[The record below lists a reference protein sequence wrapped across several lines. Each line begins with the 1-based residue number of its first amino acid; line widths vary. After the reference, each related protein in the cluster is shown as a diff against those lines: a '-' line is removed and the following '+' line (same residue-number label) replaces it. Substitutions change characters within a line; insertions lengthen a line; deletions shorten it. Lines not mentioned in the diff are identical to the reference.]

1 MSLLIQENV
10 LLKPYT
16 TLQTGGVARYMLTV
30 TNLAEV
36 EEAARFIAEKKLSY
50 LVLGGGSNI
59 LVPDEGFEG
68 VVILNQLKGM
78 SYLEETADGIIL
90 EAGAGE
96 VFDEVV
102 AETVQKGYWGLEN
115 LSSIPGTVG
124 ATPVQNVGAYGVE
137 MSNVIVGVDVY
148 DMKECTPKY
157 FSVEECEFAYRESFF
172 KTDKGKKYFI
182 TAVYIRL
189 QKNPTPKIAYA
200 DLQKRF
206 LGAEPTLAEIR
217 ESIISIRSEKF
228 PDWKVIGTA
237 GSFFK
242 NPVIDEEHADTL
254 KKQFPELPMYEAGV
268 GMFKIPLGYVLDK
281 VCRLKGI
288 RYGQVGL
295 YEQQALVLINYG
307 DASTE
312 EIKKFAKT
320 IIDVV
325 FKKTKI
331 VITPEVQYI
340 ETK

>member
-1 MSLLIQENV
+1 MSLLIQENIA
-10 LLKPYT
+10 LKPYT
-16 TLQTGGVARYMLTV
+16 TLKTGGVARYVLTV
-30 TNLAEV
+30 TNLAEL

-50 LVLGGGSNI
+50 LVIGGGSNI
-59 LVPDEGFEG
+59 LVPDEGFAG
-68 VVILNQLKGM
+68 VVILNQLKGV
-78 SYLEETADGIIL
+78 SYLEETEDEIIL

-102 AETVQKGYWGLEN
+102 SETVQKGYWGLEN
-115 LSSIPGTVG
+115 LSAIPGTVG

-148 DMKECTPKY
+148 DMKELSVKY

-182 TAVYIRL
+182 TTVYIRL
-189 QKNPTPKIAYA
+189 KKNSTPKIAYA

-206 LGAEPTLAEIR
+206 LGEEPTLVKVR
-217 ESIISIRSEKF
+217 EAIISIRSEKF
-228 PDWKVIGTA
+228 PDWNVIGTA

-254 KKQFPELPMYEAGV
+254 KKQFPELPMYEAGM

-288 RYGQVGL
+288 RYGNVGL
-295 YEQQALVLINYG
+295 YEQQALVLVNYG

-312 EIKKFAKT
+312 EIKKFAQT

-325 FKKTKI
+325 FRKTKI
-331 VITPEVQYI
+331 IITPEVQYI

>member
-16 TLQTGGVARYMLTV
+16 TLQTGGVARYVLTV
-30 TNLAEV
+30 TSLAEL
-36 EEAARFIAEKKLSY
+36 EEAAQFIAEKKLTY
-50 LVLGGGSNI
+50 LVIGGGSNI
-59 LVPDEGFEG
+59 LVPDEGFAG

-78 SYLEETADGIIL
+78 SYMEETAEGIVL
-90 EAGAGE
+90 EAAAGE

-102 AETVQKGYWGLEN
+102 EKTVAEGYWGLEN
-115 LSSIPGTVG
+115 LSAIPGTVG
-124 ATPVQNVGAYGVE
+124 ATPIQNVGAYGVE
-137 MSNVIVGVDVY
+137 MSDVIVGVDVY
-148 DMKECTPKY
+148 DMKEFSTKY

-189 QKNPTPKIAYA
+189 KKNPTPKIAYA

-206 LGAEPTLAEIR
+206 GSEEPTLLKIR
-217 ESIISIRSEKF
+217 ESVIAIRSEKF
-228 PDWKVIGTA
+228 PDWKVVGTA

-242 NPVIDEEHADTL
+242 NPVIDLDHADTL

-295 YEQQALVLINYG
+295 YEQQALVLVNYG
-307 DASTE
+307 DASSE
-312 EIKKFAKT
+312 EIKKFAQT

-325 FKKTKI
+325 FRKTKI